1 MKTQNTLLL
10 VAIVIASVCWA
21 CGAKEDPTP
30 KDPTP
35 SGGGTIIKEPG
46 ISVNKFDAYAGEV
59 GFVINARDVVRKG
72 YKPTQAVIQV
82 DAKTGDF
89 SQTIPLDA
97 FSFMGQIKI
106 PVDDLTDE
114 AKKELSAGV
123 PVSITLKDK
132 AGNEIISDASLSS
145 VSFLPNP
152 EPQLVNASALEETEE
167 AGTIHLSAGADYYL
181 QVVTQDGTPR
191 NLSMRWNQVKEY
203 GDVMTTTTNTT
214 FAGDQPDH
222 VLNFVPVPGKRN
234 TFYIRIAATGEL
246 IYNSYIFNTAELVVR
261 PHTGP
266 KNSHKTSIELFFP
279 ADRPSAEFRIEKVKD
294 GVYTIKNKDN
304 KPIKVAPGIG
314 LTYDYANAEPVFWR
328 IVSKD
333 ISWTTQSI
341 GTDIITPVLPAASTG
356 FSFNSTLKN
365 CGNGSLE
372 QTVGADFSEERV
384 NTIGWEESIS
394 INNSSTESIS
404 ATVGVEFDAKFFGF
418 GATYSASVTGNLEWS
433 RSVTSENSNYESQT
447 TTKKENYFSSRT
459 ISVPSGSA
467 SLVYDAY
474 QFYENVRVD
483 YVQRLRL
490 SGLDEDGVPLTGEQ
504 IMSLFQFTRFNGVVN
519 TIEANSVVFTLRGH
533 SILDKFIETQSSVDD
548 VPANC
553 D

>member
-1 MKTQNTLLL
+1 MKTQNMLHL
-10 VAIVIASVCWA
+10 VAIVIASVCLA
-21 CGAKEDPTP
+21 CGSNE
-30 KDPTP
+30 DPTP
-35 SGGGTIIKEPG
+35 SGGGNIVEEPG
-46 ISVNKFDAYAGEV
+46 ISVNKFETHAGDV

-72 YKPTQAVIQV
+72 YRPTQAVIQIA
-82 DAKTGDF
+82 AKSGDF

-106 PVDDLTDE
+106 PVVNLTEE
-114 AKKELSAGV
+114 ARKELSAGV
-123 PVSITLKDK
+123 PVSLTLKDK
-132 AGNEIISDASLSS
+132 DGKDIITDASLSS

-152 EPQLVNASALEETEE
+152 EPQLVNASSLEETEE
-167 AGTIHLSAGADYYL
+167 AGTIHLSESADYYL
-181 QVVTQDGTPR
+181 QVVKQDGTPL
-191 NLSMRWNQVKEY
+191 NQSMRWNQIDEY
-203 GDVMTTTTNTT
+203 GDVMTTSSNNA

-222 VLNFVPVPGKRN
+222 VLKFVPVPDKRN
-234 TFYIRIAATGEL
+234 TFYIRVAATNEF
-246 IYNSYIFNTAELVVR
+246 IYNSHVFNTAELVVR

-266 KNSHKTSIELFFP
+266 KNSHKTSLELFFP
-279 ADRPSAEFRIEKVKD
+279 AARPSAEFKFEKVKD
-294 GVYTIKNKDN
+294 GVYTIRNNDN
-304 KPIKVAPGIG
+304 RPVKVATGIG
-314 LTYDYANAEPVFWR
+314 LTYDYINAEPVFWR

-333 ISWTTQSI
+333 ISWTAQSI
-341 GTDIITPVLPAASTG
+341 GTDIITPVLPAAQTG

-365 CGNGSLE
+365 CGNGNLE
-372 QTVGADFSEERV
+372 QTVGADFSEERM

-394 INNSSTESIS
+394 INNSNTQSIS
-404 ATVGVEFDAKFFGF
+404 ATVGVDFDAKFFGF
-418 GATYSASVTGNLEWS
+418 GAKYSASVTGSLEWS

-459 ISVPSGSA
+459 ITVPSGSA

-490 SGLDEDGVPLTGEQ
+490 SGIDEYGVPLTGEQ

-519 TIEANSVVFTLRGH
+519 IIEANSVVFTLRGH

-553 D
+553 N